1 MSVVRKRVTI
11 ALGIAAGA
19 ALAALALSRSGK
31 KEWQVLR
38 EKVAELGDEL
48 FNTTKDLTKI
58 KRISKKFI

>member
-1 MSVVRKRVTI
+1 MKKRLTI

-19 ALAALALSRSGK
+19 ALTAFALSRSSK
-31 KEWQVLR
+31 KEWRVLR

-48 FNTTKDLTKI
+48 FNTTKDLTRI

>member
-1 MSVVRKRVTI
+1 M
-11 ALGIAAGA
+11 GIAAGA